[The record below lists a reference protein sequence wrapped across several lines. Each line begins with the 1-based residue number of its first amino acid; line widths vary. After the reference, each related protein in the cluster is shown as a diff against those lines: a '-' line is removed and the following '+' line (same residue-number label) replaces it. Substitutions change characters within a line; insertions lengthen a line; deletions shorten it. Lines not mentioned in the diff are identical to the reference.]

1 MYKTKSLRKF
11 IFSLLLTIASFCAF
25 LYSLII
31 KPLHSEPVDAYF
43 VLKMMFLSII
53 MLCVCLVFAFRSDA
67 ELENGTLIC
76 TNLFRQKEIPLSQC
90 TVDAGV
96 SLSSRFSAPS
106 FVLIVDSEKFDLAFT
121 RENRD
126 LIFDA
131 LKNCKFTSTSISE
144 LEAKISKENVWPL

>member
-1 MYKTKSLRKF
+1 MIAF
-11 IFSLLLTIASFCAF
+11 FSAF
-25 LYSLII
+25 LYSLIVE
-31 KPLHSEPVDAYF
+31 PLHSEPVDADF
-43 VLKMMFLSII
+43 VVKMMFLSII
-53 MLCVCLVFAFRSDA
+53 MLCVCIIFAFRSDA

-90 TVDAGV
+90 TVDAGLT
-96 SLSSRFSAPS
+96 LSSRVSAPC
-106 FVLIVDSEKFDLAFT
+106 FVLTVDNEKFDLAFT